1 MFKIIRRIMEKASI
15 GAAMLFLMAQT
26 AFADEAPETIVAE
39 KINSGLDKIYDV
51 IIMITLP
58 IAALSIAIAAI
69 HFFGGT
75 EKSVEKAK
83 KTIILAAGGIGI
95 IFLAPAMVVKAKEL
109 FYGNEIVGPQ
119 PFLGDAGYVNNS
131 IIFYSLIGKDI
142 PEMGIGIQKILSI
155 FEAILLPSACLSII
169 YGGLCFFG
177 MDFLSGLEG
186 EKQVARG
193 KRIIVVSLT
202 AVAAFYMLPFVVS
215 LAAQTFDGGSA
226 WAPPVPQ

>member
-1 MFKIIRRIMEKASI
+1 MEKASL
-15 GAAMLFLMAQT
+15 GATMLFLMAQT

-39 KINSGLDKIYDV
+39 KINSGLDQIYKAIMM
-51 IIMITLP
+51 IILP
-58 IAALSIAIAAI
+58 IAALSIAIAAF
-69 HFFGGT
+69 HFFGGN

-109 FYGNEIVGPQ
+109 FYG
-119 PFLGDAGYVNNS
+119 GDGYATHSVVL
-131 IIFYSLIGKDI
+131 YSLIGKGNV
-142 PEMGIGIQKILSI
+142 EMEIGIRKILSI

-202 AVAAFYMLPFVVS
+202 AVAAFYMLPLVVS

>member
-1 MFKIIRRIMEKASI
+1 MFKIIRRIMEKALL

-39 KINSGLDKIYDV
+39 KINSGLDQIYKAIMM
-51 IIMITLP
+51 IILP
-58 IAALSIAIAAI
+58 IAALSIAIAAF
-69 HFFGGT
+69 HFFGGN

-109 FYGNEIVGPQ
+109 FYG
-119 PFLGDAGYVNNS
+119 GDGYATHSV
-131 IIFYSLIGKDI
+131 ILYSLIGHGSV
-142 PEMGIGIQKILSI
+142 EMAIGIRKILSI

-186 EKQVARG
+186 EKQAARG
-193 KRIIVVSLT
+193 KRIIVISLT
-202 AVAAFYMLPFVVS
+202 AVAAFYMLPLVVS
-215 LAAQTFDGGSA
+215 LASRTFDGGSA

>member
-95 IFLAPAMVVKAKEL
+95 IFLAPVMVVKAKEL
-109 FYGNEIVGPQ
+109 FYG
-119 PFLGDAGYVNNS
+119 GDGYALHS
-131 IIFYSLIGKDI
+131 IALYSLIGKGNL
-142 PEMGIGIQKILSI
+142 EMAIGIRKLLSI

-202 AVAAFYMLPFVVS
+202 AVAAFYMLPLVVS

>member
-58 IAALSIAIAAI
+58 IAALSIAIAAF
-69 HFFGGT
+69 HFFGGN

-109 FYGNEIVGPQ
+109 FYG
-119 PFLGDAGYVNNS
+119 GDGYATHS
-131 IIFYSLIGKDI
+131 IALYLLIGKVD
-142 PEMGIGIQKILSI
+142 PTLRVAVGFRKLLSI

-202 AVAAFYMLPFVVS
+202 AVAAFYMLPLVVT

>member
-15 GAAMLFLMAQT
+15 GATMFFLMAQT

-39 KINSGLDKIYDV
+39 KINSGLDQIYKAIMM
-51 IIMITLP
+51 IILP
-58 IAALSIAIAAI
+58 IAALCIAIAAI

-109 FYGNEIVGPQ
+109 FYG
-119 PFLGDAGYVNNS
+119 GDGYATHSV
-131 IIFYSLIGKDI
+131 ILYSLIGKGNL
-142 PEMGIGIQKILSI
+142 EMAIGIRKLLSI

-186 EKQVARG
+186 EKQAARG

-202 AVAAFYMLPFVVS
+202 AVAAFYMLPLVVS